1 MYPNSGPQTAETVLG
16 KEGIHKPEFPLY
28 SPTWGGADV
37 GTVSAVGQGESCNI
51 LREYTSVK
59 ADAELLGG
67 WRSPQEL
74 VFQWPLGKGKVDQ

>member
-1 MYPNSGPQTAETVLG
+1 MYPRGGPQTAETVLG
-16 KEGIHKPEFPLY
+16 KEGIHKPEFSLY

-37 GTVSAVGQGESCNI
+37 GTVPAVGQGESWNI

-59 ADAELLGG
+59 ADAGLHGG

-74 VFQWPLGKGKVDQ
+74 VFQWPSGKGKVDQ